1 MPSSRLFGTDGIRD
15 IAGHGN
21 LSPEKIVRI
30 GKALGYLLRSEPH
43 LFWTHPETKRD
54 SGARIVTTRDT
65 RASGHMIE
73 GALRAGLLTA
83 GADILAADVLP
94 TPVCSFLVGELD
106 CTCGIVISA
115 SHNPNEYNGIKFFNA
130 EGFKI
135 STALEDRIEE
145 LVEDANAMDSLG
157 AQEIGTLE
165 ELPRAAD
172 LYVDSTVERLIN
184 DLDLR
189 GFKIV
194 LDCANGAVTR
204 TAPAIFDNL
213 GADAYCINAVP
224 NGRNINVNSGALHPD
239 LTAQTVKRLNARI
252 GFSFDGDG
260 DRVILV
266 DEKGIE
272 RDGDYIMAICGR
284 HLKDASALPANTV
297 VTTVMSNIGLELSLK
312 EHGIEMVRTGVGD
325 RLVTEELLRRG
336 ATLGG
341 EQSGHILFLDKCPTG
356 DGVWTALMILQIMN
370 ETGKS
375 LSELSECMKK
385 FPQVLLNVKV
395 HSKPPLESIPE
406 VRKALEDVN
415 TRLAGKGRIVL
426 RYSGTEP
433 LARVMVEGPDNDTI
447 QEMAQSIADAI
458 ANILG

>member
-15 IAGHGN
+15 IAGRGN
-21 LSPEKIVRI
+21 LSPEKIVKI
-30 GKALGYLLRSEPH
+30 GKVLGYLLRNEPH
-43 LFWTHPETKRD
+43 LFWTHPGSQHE

-73 GALRAGLLTA
+73 GALRAGLLAA
-83 GADILAADVLP
+83 GANILAADILP

-106 CTCGIVISA
+106 CSCGIVISA

-130 EGFKI
+130 QGFKI
-135 STALEDRIEE
+135 STALEKRIEE
-145 LVEDANAMDSLG
+145 LVAEQDTADILA
-157 AQEIGTLE
+157 APEIGTLE
-165 ELPRAAD
+165 ELPGAVD

-184 DLDLR
+184 DIDLR

-204 TAPAIFDNL
+204 TAPTIFNNL
-213 GADAYCINAVP
+213 GADAYCINALP
-224 NGRNINVNSGALHPD
+224 NGSNINVNSGALHPD
-239 LTAQTVKRLNARI
+239 LTAQTVKRLNARA

-272 RDGDYIMAICGR
+272 RDGDYIMAICAR
-284 HLKDASALPANTV
+284 HLKDTGSLPANTV

-312 EHGIEMVRTGVGD
+312 EREIEVVRTKVGD
-325 RLVTEELLRRG
+325 RFVTEELLSRG
-336 ATLGG
+336 AALGG

-356 DGVWTALMILQIMN
+356 DGVWTALMVLQIMN

-375 LSELSECMKK
+375 LSELSECMEK
-385 FPQVLLNVKV
+385 FPQVLLNIKV
-395 HSKPPLESIPE
+395 QSKPPLESIPE
-406 VRKALEDVN
+406 VKKALEDVN
-415 TRLAGKGRIVL
+415 NQLAGKGRIVL

-433 LARVMVEGPDNDTI
+433 LARVMVEGPDHDTI
-447 QEMAQSIADAI
+447 QVMAQSIADVI